1 MSKRR
6 ANGVR
11 SHGDNIDN
19 FIDDDIN
26 VDDRIIH
33 LFESISN
40 VSSSKVI
47 KGIQLML
54 AKGKDKPIDI
64 YINSFGGCPYSSMAI
79 YDFIRACKETTIR
92 TYAIGC
98 AMSGGS
104 IVFMAGDERYMYK
117 NSVLMLHTVASIAE
131 GKIFDMDIETEECKR
146 IFKQMCDLYA
156 EGTNKSTKQWA
167 NLLKYE
173 DRYYRPVKALELGF
187 IDKII
192 EKNLV

>member
-1 MSKRR
+1 MSKRK

-54 AKGKDKPIDI
+54 AKNTDKPIDI
-64 YINSFGGCPYSSMAI
+64 FINSFGGCPYSSTI
-79 YDFIRACKETTIR
+79 LFDFIRTLNNTTVR
-92 TYAIGC
+92 TYCAGC

-104 IVFMAGDERYMYK
+104 IVFMAGDERYIYK
-117 NSVLMLHTVASIAE
+117 NSVLMLHTVSSIAE

-146 IFKQMCDLYA
+146 IFKDMCAIYA
-156 EGTNKSTKQWA
+156 TDTNKSAKQWA

-173 DRYYRPVKALELGF
+173 DRYYRAEKAVEIGLAT
-187 IDKII
+187 KI
-192 EKNLV
+192 L